1 MSPLVRASSAAACL
15 LALVLFSDLGLAA
28 AGADGYPAGN
38 LLREAKVVDSLDV
51 WGPPRSVVND
61 TIEVDG
67 TPWTRGKGIRLQT
80 PAAALTY
87 DLGRVMPIGAVYL
100 QADIGN
106 VYSLQISDDGEHFT
120 EIWKVPQRIKQKGL
134 RTTSSVFLETSARFI
149 RFGEPE
155 GPGSAVVTELQIF
168 ARVPTAWPPPVV
180 ASIESA
186 KEPPRARPLFR
197 PLEEKELSR
206 AKLLVGILGLALLTL
221 SWFLGRGGTSKRS
234 ARLRD
239 GLLLLLGITGL
250 WGYFS
255 WGPFYAHKSAHFYEF
270 YHYYMGA
277 KYFPEM
283 GYTGLYE
290 CTSLAEAEMGFRRR
304 VEHRAI
310 RDLRTNQV
318 VRATYILEEPE
329 RWKQGF
335 IRPFTPERWEEF
347 KHDIAYFQ
355 THIDP
360 DRWERMLQDHGYNP
374 SPVWNIA
381 GSLLANLGPAS
392 DRLIEGFLKWI
403 DPALIL
409 LAFALIVWAFGWR
422 IACIAALFF
431 GTNDLGAH
439 FWVGGAFLRMDW
451 FFWAIAGLCLLKRG
465 LPVFGGAA
473 LGISTLLRVFPGGFF
488 IPLVLRLG
496 WVFFRE
502 RRVDPAAARALIGA
516 ALVTALLVP
525 VSMKVAGGWQAWP
538 EFVRNTKKQTSSP
551 MTNHVGMRTV
561 LEFKWEERSKVSYDP
576 TLVDPFSVFREARA
590 KAFRENFLLF
600 GILVAGY
607 LGLLLFALQ
616 KEKEAWAWAVF
627 GFGVVPM
634 GLELTCYYY
643 SFVLVAAFLHERAP
657 KISIGLLLLS
667 VLGQIVTLNTYFYDI
682 RFYFHSLLLVTFV
695 VWAAWAYA
703 RRPVSALPSV

>member
-1 MSPLVRASSAAACL
+1 MALWLLSGPASAAP
-15 LALVLFSDLGLAA
+15 AA
-28 AGADGYPAGN
+28 DEEAPAYN
-38 LLREAKVVDSLDV
+38 LLREARVVDSLDV
-51 WGPPRSVVND
+51 WGATRLVVND
-61 TIEVDG
+61 TVAVEG
-67 TPWTRGKGIRLQT
+67 TLWTRGRGVRLET
-80 PAAALTY
+80 PAAALTF
-87 DLGRVMPIGAVYL
+87 DLGRVVPIGAAYL
-100 QADIGN
+100 QADCGN
-106 VYSLQISDDGEHFT
+106 LYSLQVSEDGEHFT
-120 EIWKVPQRIKQKGL
+120 EIWKVPGKPKRKGL
-134 RTTSSVFLETSARFI
+134 RSASSVFLETSGRFV
-149 RFGEPE
+149 RFGEPD
-155 GPGSAVVTELQIF
+155 GPGSALVTELQVF
-168 ARVPTAWPPPVV
+168 TRVPDSWPPRVDAVV
-180 ASIESA
+180 DSA
-186 KEPPRARPLFR
+186 KGPHRVRPLFR
-197 PLEEKELSR
+197 PLAEKELSR
-206 AKLLVGILGLALLTL
+206 AKLVVGILGLALLL
-221 SWFLGRGGTSKRS
+221 WNWLLDRRGPSRRW

-239 GLLLLLGITGL
+239 GVLLLLGIAGL

-270 YHYYMGA
+270 YHYYMGS

-304 VEHRAI
+304 VEHRAL

-329 RWKQGF
+329 RWKRGF
-335 IRPFTPERWEEF
+335 VRPFTPERWEEF
-347 KHDIAYFQ
+347 KHDIAYFR
-355 THIDP
+355 THITP
-360 DRWERMLQDHGYNP
+360 GRWERMLQDHGYNP

-392 DRLIEGFLKWI
+392 DGLIEGFLRWI
-403 DPALIL
+403 DPSLIL

-422 IACIAALFF
+422 IACVAALFF
-431 GTNDLGAH
+431 GTNDLGSH
-439 FWVGGAFLRMDW
+439 FWVGGSFLRMDW

-465 LPVFGGAA
+465 HPVLSGAA

-488 IPLVLRLG
+488 VPLLLRLG

-502 RRVDPAAARALIGA
+502 RRIDPTAARVLAGA
-516 ALVTALLVP
+516 ALVAVLLVP

-538 EFVRNTKKQTSSP
+538 EFVRNTKKQTNSP

-561 LEFKWEERSKVSYDP
+561 LEFKWEERQKVSYDP

-590 KAFRENFLLF
+590 KAFRENFALF
-600 GILVAGY
+600 GVLLLGY

-616 KEKEAWAWAVF
+616 KEKDAWAWAVF

-667 VLGQIVTLNTYFYDI
+667 VLGQIVTLNTFFYDI
-682 RFYFHSLLLVTFV
+682 RFYFHSLLLVAFV

-703 RRPVSALPSV
+703 RRPTQTVANVP